1 MFRFRTFPDG
11 PSLPLLRHK
20 LCVTSDRM
28 FTVLCIIGVVWF
40 SAAALF
46 VLALAL
52 AARKPMPLAEAD
64 AVLLEEAA

>member
-1 MFRFRTFPDG
+1 
-11 PSLPLLRHK
+11 
-20 LCVTSDRM
+20 M